1 MRTTVDLPDELLR
14 ALKVQAAKRG
24 ETLKD
29 VLTRAV
35 SREVATGRNE
45 HRRVELP
52 LLAVEARPTVAVTAD
67 DIAAALA
74 EDDARYAR

>member
-35 SREVATGRNE
+35 AREVATGRNE
-45 HRRVELP
+45 PRRVELP
-52 LLAVEARPTVAVTAD
+52 LLAVEAEPNVVVTAD
-67 DIAAALA
+67 DIAEAIA
-74 EDDARYAR
+74 DDDTRYA

>member
-1 MRTTVDLPDELLR
+1 MRSTVDLPDELFR

-29 VLTRAV
+29 TLTRAV
-35 SREVATGRNE
+35 SREVAAGRRE

-52 LLAVEARPTVAVTAD
+52 LIAPDVQPTAAVTAD
-67 DIAAALA
+67 DIATALA
-74 EDDARYAR
+74 EGDRRYAR